1 MTQLKGD
8 LSRML
13 SAGALLTDCFFHM
26 HNTMKTNI
34 YNDDIEQIMTTNHC
48 KISQLI

>member
-8 LSRML
+8 LSSML
-13 SAGALLTDCFFHM
+13 SAGALLTDCFSHT
-26 HNTMKTNI
+26 HSTMKTNV
-34 YNDDIEQIMTTNHC
+34 YNDDIEQIMTVNHC